1 MRHSGAKLRVTIVG
15 ATGLVGEELLS
26 ILEERAFPVAS
37 LTLVASSQSAGR
49 HVTAMGVQHTV
60 VDLQDF
66 SFVGSEVVFFSA
78 GTQVSKHHAG
88 RAASAGALVIDNSN
102 AFRMDPG
109 TPLVVPQVN
118 ADALKCRPISGIV
131 ANPNCSTIQLV
142 RVLDPLDRTFGLQEV
157 FCATY
162 QAASGGGRTGIA
174 ELKESTRRRL
184 DGGIPLA
191 SSRFPS
197 ELAFNVIPQ
206 IDVFMEN
213 GVTLEEQK
221 IRQETWKILG
231 RENIQVYSFAARVP
245 VINVHSEAVVMR
257 FANAVNLE
265 NARGVL
271 ASATMIRVYADE
283 DYPRLGSV
291 SGSDY
296 VHVSRLHLDPADPR
310 VLYAWVCADN
320 IRVGAALNAVQIA
333 ETACDQGVLGC
344 VPSLAR

>member
-1 MRHSGAKLRVTIVG
+1 MRHNGKRYRVTIVG

-26 ILEERAFPVAS
+26 ILEERDFPVAS
-37 LTLVASSQSAGR
+37 LTLTASSKSAGR
-49 HVTAMGVQHTV
+49 HVPAMGAQHTI
-60 VDLQDF
+60 VDLQGF
-66 SFVGSEVVFFSA
+66 SFVESDIVFFSA
-78 GTQVSKHHAG
+78 GTQVSKDHAP

-102 AFRMDPG
+102 AFRMDPA

-174 ELKESTRRRL
+174 ELKENTKRL
-184 DGGIPLA
+184 LAGEIPLA

-197 ELAFNVIPQ
+197 QLAFNVIPQ
-206 IDVFMEN
+206 VDVFMEN
-213 GVTLEEQK
+213 GLTLEEQK
-221 IRQETWKILG
+221 LRQETWKILG
-231 RENIQVYSFAARVP
+231 RESIRIRSFAARVP

-265 NARGVL
+265 YARTVL
-271 ASATMIRVYADE
+271 ASAAMIRVYAE
-283 DYPRLGSV
+283 RDYPRLDSV
-291 SGSDY
+291 SGSDD
-296 VHVSRLHLDPADPR
+296 VHVSRLHLDPTDAR
-310 VLYAWVCADN
+310 VLYAWVSADN
-320 IRVGAALNAVQIA
+320 LRVGAALNAVQIA
-333 ETACDQGVLGC
+333 ETACSQGVLDAC
-344 VPSLAR
+344 FV